1 MPDPADHEQQ
11 PLAELSG
18 SRFTPLARNSLSQ
31 RAYEEI
37 RAYLMRGR
45 LKPGERLVSRLLA
58 SELGISTTPV
68 REALARLASE
78 KALELDHRNTVV
90 VPTLTAERYE
100 EIRDLRAQL
109 EGLAAM
115 RAAGVATTADV
126 GELVALHEGHLAS
139 ESKGALESALAYNE
153 QFHFKLCRLCELPL
167 LMTIVEMLWLQC
179 GPLLNHFY
187 SGNVSLWTHAKH
199 PHLDVIRSLERRD
212 GEGARAAIVLDIT
225 EGAKPILAKLRSRQS
240 Q

>member
-1 MPDPADHEQQ
+1 
-11 PLAELSG
+11 
-18 SRFTPLARNSLSQ
+18 
-31 RAYEEI
+31 
-37 RAYLMRGR
+37 MRGR

-58 SELGISTTPV
+58 SELGISTTPA

-78 KALELDHRNTVV
+78 KALELDHRSTVV

-126 GELVALHEGHLAS
+126 GELVMLHEGHLAS
-139 ESKGALESALAYNE
+139 ESTGALESALAYNE

-187 SGNVSLWTHAKH
+187 SRNVSLWTHAKH
-199 PHLDVIRSLERRD
+199 PHLEVIRSLERRD

-225 EGAKPILAKLRSRQS
+225 EGAQPILAKLRSRQS

>member
-1 MPDPADHEQQ
+1 LGRGRDQPRMLYAVCYNRLGFRSMPGQADHEQQ
-11 PLAELSG
+11 PLARS
-18 SRFTPLARNSLSQ
+18 SSPRFTPLASKRRSQ

-115 RAAGVATTADV
+115 RAAGATT
-126 GELVALHEGHLAS
+126 
-139 ESKGALESALAYNE
+139 
-153 QFHFKLCRLCELPL
+153 
-167 LMTIVEMLWLQC
+167 
-179 GPLLNHFY
+179 
-187 SGNVSLWTHAKH
+187 
-199 PHLDVIRSLERRD
+199 
-212 GEGARAAIVLDIT
+212 
-225 EGAKPILAKLRSRQS
+225 
-240 Q
+240 

>member
-1 MPDPADHEQQ
+1 VPDRPRSD
-11 PLAELSG
+11 LAERRQGKRS
-18 SRFTPLARNSLSQ
+18 A
-31 RAYEEI
+31 
-37 RAYLMRGR
+37 RGR

-90 VPTLTAERYE
+90 VPIPILTAERYE
-100 EIRDLRAQL
+100 EIRDLRAEL

-115 RAAGVATTADV
+115 RAAGVATAVD
-126 GELVALHEGHLAS
+126 GELVAPHEGNLAS
-139 ESKGALESALAYNE
+139 ELKGALESALAYNE

-187 SGNVSLWTHAKH
+187 SGNVSLWTHPKH
-199 PHLDVIRSLERRD
+199 PHLEVIRSLERRD

-225 EGAKPILAKLRSRQS
+225 EGAQPILAKLRSRQS